1 MSADDAFL
9 KRNWPR
15 IKKTLEFS
23 IAQDGNDDGLIEAS
37 QHNTYDI
44 NFEGPNTFVG
54 SLYLAALRAGEEMAK
69 EMGDQQFAERCRRIF
84 ESGSKLTVERL
95 WDGEYFI
102 QLVDLEKHPKYQYA
116 KGCLSDQLFGQ
127 GWAHQLGLGYIY
139 PQEYVKKAL
148 QAVWKYNWAPD
159 VGPYNA
165 AHKPERW
172 FARPGEPGL
181 LTCTWPKSEYPAEG
195 VRYRE
200 EVWTGIEYQVA
211 GHMVWEGMVEQALA
225 LCHGVQQRYHPAKH
239 NPFNE
244 VECGD
249 HYARAMASWGVYTAL
264 AGYEYHG
271 PKGHLGFAPR
281 VTPEKFSAAFTAA
294 EGWGT
299 FSQARDEKSQR
310 ERIHLGWGQLSV
322 KSLAFA
328 VPEDFRPARV
338 VVTLDRTAVRSEH
351 ALKDGR
357 LEVTL
362 AQRLAVSKDQTLE
375 VAIHRQEQ

>member
-1 MSADDAFL
+1 
-9 KRNWPR
+9 
-15 IKKTLEFS
+15 
-23 IAQDGNDDGLIEAS
+23 
-37 QHNTYDI
+37 
-44 NFEGPNTFVG
+44 
-54 SLYLAALRAGEEMAK
+54 
-69 EMGDQQFAERCRRIF
+69 
-84 ESGSKLTVERL
+84 
-95 WDGEYFI
+95 
-102 QLVDLEKHPKYQYA
+102 
-116 KGCLSDQLFGQ
+116 
-127 GWAHQLGLGYIY
+127 
-139 PQEYVKKAL
+139 
-148 QAVWKYNWAPD
+148 
-159 VGPYNA
+159 
-165 AHKPERW
+165 
-172 FARPGEPGL
+172 
-181 LTCTWPKSEYPAEG
+181 
-195 VRYRE
+195 
-200 EVWTGIEYQVA
+200 VA

-225 LCHGVQQRYHPAKH
+225 LCYGVQQRYHPAKH

-299 FSQARDEKSQR
+299 FSQTRDEKSQR

-362 AQRLAVSKDQTLE
+362 AKRLTVSVNQTLE
-375 VAIHRQEQ
+375 VAIHREEQ